1 MNIEL
6 TKTQRLLLCGSLIG
20 LASLMLQA
28 CETVMK
34 ENEDVREKICGNWQS
49 AEAGPD
55 ILVYKEGEHYKVTL
69 FRRSGV
75 RRRLKPETYLLQREE
90 NGNLYMNTGFR
101 IDVAYTAD
109 CVPPKPIHTSLYRLD
124 GSLDW
129 LMESICDFSFSVNPK
144 RDCI

>member
-6 TKTQRLLLCGSLIG
+6 TKTQRLLLCGGMIG

-28 CETVMK
+28 CDMVMK

-49 AEAGPD
+49 VEGKPD
-55 ILVYKEGEHYKVTL
+55 ILVYREGELYKVTL

-90 NGNLYMNTGFR
+90 NGNLYLNTGFR
-101 IDVAYTAD
+101 IDVAYNEETD
-109 CVPPKPIHTSLYRLD
+109 VL
-124 GSLDW
+124 
-129 LMESICDFSFSVNPK
+129 SFSPGGDYIRVDTDNVSDGEK
-144 RDCI
+144 KEE